1 MRTIQ
6 ERNLFHFITWTHAG
20 IGILLL
26 AWHLLGDGIPM
37 KWQVAYFI
45 IMIVMTGIPHGAL
58 DHVIAKANAERE
70 KKSFSIQLF
79 LSRYLIATLAYGL
92 CWAFF
97 PSFSLL
103 VFLVISAWHFGE
115 TDIAGAGSHPR
126 WNLARFTW
134 GSFVLLLILL
144 THQSDTAVVM
154 ARITQN
160 SPAVIGIWEMA
171 SAHHI
176 PIILIGGLL
185 GAATI
190 YMAMQ
195 KQSMSISGF
204 QVLNLAIILLLC
216 TQLPLLPSFALYFSG
231 WHAIRSFDIIFRF
244 LNGNKE
250 KEHIA
255 PMRVWKD
262 ALPMTFL
269 ACFFFIFMAYIWNAL
284 GLKADPIPIL
294 FVFLSIITLPHL
306 DVMDGI
312 IQKQKAFL

>member
-1 MRTIQ
+1 MRLIQ
-6 ERNLFHFITWTHAG
+6 KRNLFHFITWAHAA

-26 AWHLLGDGIPM
+26 VWHLMGDGIPM
-37 KWQVAYFI
+37 KWQVTYFI
-45 IMIVMTGIPHGAL
+45 VMIAMTGIPHGAL

-70 KKSFSIQLF
+70 KKPFSIQLF

-97 PSFSLL
+97 PSVSLL
-103 VFLVISAWHFGE
+103 VFLLISAWHFGE
-115 TDIAGAGSHPR
+115 TDIAAAGSHPT

-144 THQSDTAVVM
+144 SHQSDTTLVM
-154 ARITQN
+154 ERITQN
-160 SPAVIGIWEMA
+160 SPVVLRIWEMA
-171 SAHHI
+171 SAQYVS
-176 PIILIGGLL
+176 IIL
-185 GAATI
+185 T
-190 YMAMQ
+190 MAILSVLMIFIAMRQ
-195 KQSMSISGF
+195 QSTSISLF
-204 QVLNLAIILLLC
+204 QALNLALILLLC

-244 LNGNKE
+244 LNGDKE
-250 KEHIA
+250 KEQIA

-312 IQKQKAFL
+312 IQKQNTFL